1 MPSMNLEIIKK
12 KLYKKDDNSPSWMP
26 YFFLDSKGT
35 YDFFIV
41 FRKTKGHEHP
51 SSTTLIFFL
60 L

>member
-35 YDFFIV
+35 YDFLLYLE
-41 FRKTKGHEHP
+41 KQKDMN
-51 SSTTLIFFL
+51 TLHQQL
-60 L
+60 